1 MKAFMWDAD
10 DVERAT
16 DLFSLAIL
24 EQLSKTSATHVVI
37 LGATCKHCWHVNH
50 MPPWKYSN
58 GKKPFSQAVSKSHLA
73 TLPAYHSLN
82 I

>member
-37 LGATCKHCWHVNH
+37 LGAT
-50 MPPWKYSN
+50 
-58 GKKPFSQAVSKSHLA
+58 
-73 TLPAYHSLN
+73 
-82 I
+82 